1 MESCAVCMSEFTS
14 KIRKPVH
21 CRFCDYKMCADCTKS
36 YLLTVA
42 NEPKCMSCEK
52 GFTNDHLLTMT
63 TKSFLKN
70 EFRKARIQNLLER
83 ERSLLP
89 ATFARYEVEVAQE
102 KLNKRKLKVEQR
114 VYEMRRSL
122 GSLEKLEDLLVG
134 FYDEVHELRLEQKA
148 LRARHRTSDDPIVDD
163 RVMHCPK
170 ADCVGFLSSA
180 FQCMVC
186 STEVCKR
193 CHAIKAP
200 GSHTCKESDIA
211 TVKTLKSDS
220 KSCPKCKVLIFK
232 TEGCNQM
239 FCTHCKA
246 VFDWTTLRI
255 LNGPVHNPHYF
266 EYLASLHRP
275 TEVPDA
281 IDACGATTEQVMTR
295 IGEINYRLWR
305 ADLEAVNKLA
315 RLGRASLEALEEF
328 PTGGVYNE
336 DTYVELRKERLFGG
350 LSEADWFK
358 RLSSRETTRERVSA
372 YVAVHQMFAMASR
385 DILRRLNPILHSY
398 QVCRST
404 TEEMIAKA
412 HELVD
417 EATVLRQYYNR
428 EMRKLWNNFKTSSR
442 KFVDADFRWYT
453 IGKEAKTE
461 AGLLLELFGGADDDD
476 T

>member
-1 MESCAVCMSEFTS
+1 MSEFTS
-14 KIRKPVH
+14 KARKPVH

-42 NEPKCMSCEK
+42 NDPKCMNCER
-52 GFTNDHLLTMT
+52 GYTNDHLLTMA

-89 ATFARYEVEVAQE
+89 ATFARYEFEVAEE
-102 KLNKRKLKVEQR
+102 KLKKRKLKVEQR
-114 VYEMRRSL
+114 VYDMRRSL
-122 GSLEKLEDLLVG
+122 ASLKTLEDLLVG
-134 FYDEVHELRLEQKA
+134 FYDEVHELRLEQEA
-148 LRARHRTSDDPIVDD
+148 LRARRRPKSAEDPIVDD

-186 STEVCKR
+186 STEVCKW

-200 GSHTCKESDIA
+200 GAHKCKDADIA

-220 KSCPKCKVLIFK
+220 KNCPKCKVLIFK

-246 VFDWTTLRI
+246 VFDWATLRI

-275 TEVPDA
+275 TDVPDA
-281 IDACGATTEQVMTR
+281 IDACGATTEQVLTR
-295 IGEINYRLWR
+295 IGEVTYRLWGS
-305 ADLEAVNKLA
+305 DLEPVNKLA
-315 RLGRASLEALEEF
+315 RLGRASLEALDEF
-328 PTGGVYNE
+328 PEGGIYNE
-336 DTYVELRKERLFGG
+336 DTYVELRKERLFNG
-350 LSEADWFK
+350 LSEEDWFK
-358 RLSSRETTRERVSA
+358 RLSSRETSRERIAA

-398 QVCRST
+398 QICRISDK
-404 TEEMIAKA
+404 ELIAKA

-417 EATVLRQYYNR
+417 EATVLRKYYNC
-428 EMRKLWNNFKTSSR
+428 ELRKLWNTYKTTSQ
-442 KFVDADFRWYT
+442 KFLDCDFRWYT
-453 IGKEAKTE
+453 IDKCVKTTE
-461 AGLLLELFGGADDDD
+461 AGILLELFGGADDD